1 MPRDAAATR
10 EALIAAGRT
19 LLAKR
24 GGLSTPVKEIVE
36 AAGQRNVS
44 ALHYHFGGRRG
55 LVDAIIAVHGGRIE
69 ETRARMLEPYG
80 PACEG
85 ASLADLVDALIA
97 PQATLLEE
105 QEGRRFLSIVSQL
118 VDLFDRWDVSTEA
131 TGPHA
136 MRVFHAIEA
145 RLPEALTPDVRHE
158 RITRLLELVTGALGA
173 RARNIDGNRP
183 ITLPHD
189 EFVANLTAMSIGAL
203 SAPPQFEQG

>member
-24 GGLSTPVKEIVE
+24 GGLSTTVKQIVE

-55 LVDAIIAVHGGRIE
+55 LVDAIIAVHNGRIE
-69 ETRARMLEPYG
+69 EARARMLEPYG

-85 ASLADLVDALIA
+85 AGLAELVDALIA
-97 PQATLLEE
+97 PQAVLLEDP
-105 QEGRRFLSIVSQL
+105 EGRQFLSIISQL
-118 VDLFDRWDVSTEA
+118 IDLFDRWDVSTEA

-145 RLPEALTPDVRHE
+145 RLPDALRADIRHE

-173 RARNIDGNRP
+173 RARNLDSNHP
-183 ITLPHD
+183 IILPHAQ
-189 EFVANLTAMSIGAL
+189 FVANLTAMSIGAL
-203 SAPPQFEQG
+203 SATPV